1 MRKRGK
7 KEIIVKTVFTC
18 IFIFM
23 AWWLFIVWE
32 RFADDMAVGKS
43 VDDVSMLM
51 LWYDIQNKRYLP
63 EDACIKS
70 FTMRTDED
78 KEIILF
84 SFTVNGEKNG
94 EQLDYTYT
102 ETKGEK
108 RTFEQEAREER
119 IDEVEAKIFF
129 RAVQV
134 LQIEQKITPETKVT
148 YVRDSKASTEQE
160 EIWLIEDEE
169 LIVGEKEI
177 PNAKQYVQVKLEHPD
192 GVQTVYIRK

>member
-84 SFTVNGEKNG
+84 SFTAS
-94 EQLDYTYT
+94 QS
-102 ETKGEK
+102 
-108 RTFEQEAREER
+108 
-119 IDEVEAKIFF
+119 
-129 RAVQV
+129 AVR
-134 LQIEQKITPETKVT
+134 P
-148 YVRDSKASTEQE
+148 SF
-160 EIWLIEDEE
+160 
-169 LIVGEKEI
+169 
-177 PNAKQYVQVKLEHPD
+177 
-192 GVQTVYIRK
+192 